1 MGWLEFAVVVG
12 CGLLGFIIMNAVI
25 DRRRGKTQRE
35 ENEASENRSSHR
47 EEAAREEVRKDH
59 GARKED
65 DPPRSWWEI
74 LNVDRNATADQIK
87 EAFRREISKYHP
99 DRVEGLG
106 IELRELADRK
116 SKEVN
121 RAYTIAREKRRF
133 S

>member
-12 CGLLGFIIMNAVI
+12 CGLLGFMIMNAVI
-25 DRRRGKTQRE
+25 DQRRAKTQRQQ
-35 ENEASENRSSHR
+35 SHKGENRSSGQEEASR
-47 EEAAREEVRKDH
+47 EEPRKDQ
-59 GARKED
+59 GAKKED
-65 DPPRSWWEI
+65 SPRPWWEI
-74 LNVDRNATADQIK
+74 LKVDRNATADQIK

-99 DRVEGLG
+99 DGVEGLG

-121 RAYTIAREKRRF
+121 RAYTIAKEQRRF